1 MIADVLNARIRE
13 YAPASA
19 TDQEN
24 VLQELMQQ
32 YVLASLSRA
41 GMFAEAIFHGGTCL
55 RIIHGMNRFSEDLDF
70 LLKRIDPDFRWKKY
84 LEAVE
89 RDCSLEG
96 PFSCTALRPAQPQK
110 DPDQA

>member
-41 GMFAEAIFHGGTCL
+41 GMFAEA
-55 RIIHGMNRFSEDLDF
+55 IIHGMNRFSEDLDF